1 MHTYLH
7 TNAHTRL
14 LSICSHEHGGRHEA
28 IPAVDIGARMI
39 VLGVAVCAHVGRR
52 DLVVAWIIPAR
63 GGSRVIVVP
72 VVINISLIIMVG
84 IQVLAA
90 TRQQ

>member
-14 LSICSHEHGGRHEA
+14 LGICSHEHGGRHEA

-90 TRQQ
+90 TTQQ